1 MLTYVYTCV
10 LKHVQVNGISTS
22 EDAVSHIFE
31 AFLGRLKTLSCCL
44 NLLDEGKKL
53 KISFARLICSLTVA
67 LTPPRRFQI
76 N

>member
-1 MLTYVYTCV
+1 MLTYVYACV

-53 KISFARLICSLTVA
+53 TSFARLICSLTVA